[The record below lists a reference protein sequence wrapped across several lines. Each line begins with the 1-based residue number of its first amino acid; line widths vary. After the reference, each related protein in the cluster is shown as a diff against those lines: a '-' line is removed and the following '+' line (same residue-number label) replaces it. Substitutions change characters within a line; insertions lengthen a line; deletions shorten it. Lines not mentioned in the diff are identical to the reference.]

1 MAVCKS
7 KLTEKVVT
15 IIGSILLVV
24 LVGIQFVPT
33 KPNLS
38 EIVPETDFMV
48 INSVPKTIQNK
59 LQVSCYD
66 CHSNNTEYP
75 WYNKIQPIAWIL
87 EDHVVQGKE
96 ELNFNEW
103 GNYSARRKNSKLKS
117 IISQIEDD
125 EMPLF
130 SYTIVH
136 GDAKLSEEDKK
147 EIIKYLTQVK
157 KDL

>member
-1 MAVCKS
+1 MYKS
-7 KLTEKVVT
+7 KLTKKTVK

-24 LVGIQFVPT
+24 LVGIQFMPTTQNQSDTVPQA
-33 KPNLS
+33 
-38 EIVPETDFMV
+38 DFMI
-48 INSVPKTIQNK
+48 INTVPKTVQNK

-75 WYNKIQPIAWIL
+75 WYNKIQPVAWIL

-117 IISQIEDD
+117 IISQMEDD
-125 EMPLF
+125 EMPLY
-130 SYTIVH
+130 SYTLIH
-136 GDAKLSEEDKK
+136 GDAKLSEEEKM
-147 EIIKYLTQVK
+147 EIIKYLTLVK